1 MIDTLSGRVKTDFS
15 NLPLDNNVFLSTR
28 HSEPYLGVP
37 ASDNNIVFF
46 DTDGTRRF
54 ALPPVFLP
62 GNEIQAQQT
71 NVDAEIYHVFVDN
84 IGSNSQFLADP
95 GIRYNPFL
103 DTMYIDED
111 LEVGNDLRVGNN
123 IEAVGTITS
132 TSDRSVKRNVRD
144 ISPEEALKLLLQLSP
159 VSYNRTDLEGK
170 PSQLGLIAQDVREI
184 LPDRVHEDDKGK
196 LSISYIELI
205 PLLISALKALWQQ
218 SLAQTLEKT

>member
-1 MIDTLSGRVKTDFS
+1 MIQTLSGRTKTDFS
-15 NLPLDNNVFLSTR
+15 NIPLDNNVFLSLK
-28 HSEPYLGVP
+28 HAEPYLGVP
-37 ASDNNIVFF
+37 NSDNSIVLF
-46 DTDGTRRF
+46 DLDGTRRF

-71 NVDAEIYHVFVDN
+71 NVDAEIYHVFVDA
-84 IGSNSQFLADP
+84 IGTNSQFLADP

-132 TSDRSVKRNVRD
+132 TSDLSVKNNVRD
-144 ISPEEALKLLLQLSP
+144 IPPEEALALLLQLSP
-159 VSYNRTDLEGK
+159 VSYNRTDLEGN
-170 PSQLGLIAQDVREI
+170 PQQLGLIAQEVMGI
-184 LPDRVHEDDKGK
+184 LPNLVHEDKEGK

-205 PLLISALKALWQQ
+205 PLVISALKALCQQ
-218 SLAQTLEKT
+218 S